1 MKPALHDCVPKQQH
15 PPLKAMTAFIV
26 LHLLSLRP
34 KSFIIYENDYI
45 QWLLLLFLCIFS
57 GSLSGSDDFVLFDSI
72 NNSLFAIV
80 LCDIP
85 V

>member
-1 MKPALHDCVPKQQH
+1 
-15 PPLKAMTAFIV
+15 MTAFIV
-26 LHLLSLRP
+26 LRLLSLRP

-45 QWLLLLFLCIFS
+45 QWLLLYIFS
-57 GSLSGSDDFVLFDSI
+57 ASLSGSDDFVLFDSL
-72 NNSLFAIV
+72 NGNSCALFAIV